1 MNGEGERRGMS
12 GEGWR
17 REVSSEEAR
26 KQVSGEEW
34 MMNSEEMSEGELRGS
49 SANGRGSSL
58 QKRSP
63 DRSPKDEYLFLTLLL
78 LFLYFFF
85 FLLPLLSLFSS
96 LFFY

>member
-1 MNGEGERRGMS
+1 MNGEGERRRMS

-17 REVSSEEAR
+17 REVSSEVAR

-58 QKRSP
+58 QERSP

-78 LFLYFFF
+78 LFLYYF
-85 FLLPLLSLFSS
+85 FLLVLLFLFSS
-96 LFFY
+96 IFFY